1 MELSENIDLIKKWNN
16 FHALIV
22 LLSFGMT
29 LVIRNTIILAVPA
42 LLSFLLYI
50 KLNIGTLKRLQPL
63 GGYAN
68 MVTTVRLII
77 ILLCMALWPWISN
90 SLFLIGLIIF
100 VVLDLLDGYL
110 ARNFNHNTIFGQYYD
125 MEVDAIYVLFVC
137 VVLYF
142 KEIADLWLLLPGCLR
157 YVFALYIWNLSSKRK
172 IIEEGRKQY
181 AAVIAGLFFISLLIS
196 VGIQHTL
203 QDILLIISSLLI
215 VLSFCISFYQL
226 HFS

>member
-29 LVIRNTIILAVPA
+29 LVFRNTIILAVPA